1 MYAIVLRDLTFITQ
15 TNSAFAA
22 LITLQTDH
30 STILKLMNL
39 MILSEIFSRI
49 AWQKNCKSALP
60 TPKKGGQYTPK

>member
-22 LITLQTDH
+22 LITLQPYH
-30 STILKLMNL
+30 TIY
-39 MILSEIFSRI
+39 SRTHESHDLTRDVF
-49 AWQKNCKSALP
+49 KNSLAKNRKSALP